1 MNRREWLAMSLALV
15 ATSALA
21 ASSTPLRVGMTP
33 AFLHD
38 QYGLLEEWRRY
49 LEVKLGRPVEFVQ
62 RDSYQETMDL
72 LRQERLDFA
81 WICDYPY
88 VHLREKVRLLAV
100 PLNQHKP
107 LYRSY
112 FIVPVADE
120 QTRSLTQLKG
130 KVFAYAD
137 PYSNTGY
144 LVPRYQL
151 KISGKDPEKFFSRT
165 FFTWSHR
172 KVIDAVASG
181 VAQGGAVDSF
191 VFDTLA
197 KLKPDIVKR
206 TRIFAQSS
214 DFGFPP
220 FVARIGTEAGA
231 FSAMQRALLDM
242 ERDTEGQGLLRRL
255 NLDGFVVGNPKDYEA
270 VAEMM
275 KAFGEY

>member
-1 MNRREWLAMSLALV
+1 MNRREWLAMSLALA
-15 ATSALA
+15 ATRAMA
-21 ASSTPLRVGMTP
+21 VSSTPLRVGMTP

-49 LEVKLGRPVEFVQ
+49 LEAKLGRPVEFVQ
-62 RDSYQETMDL
+62 RDSYRETMDL
-72 LRQERLDFA
+72 LRQEKLDFA

-120 QTRSLTQLKG
+120 QTHSLLQLKG

-151 KISGKDPEKFFSRT
+151 KAAGKDPEKFFART

-172 KVIDAVASG
+172 KVIDAVACG

-206 TRIFAQSS
+206 TRIFSQSP

-220 FVARIGTEAGA
+220 FVARIGTDAGA
-231 FSAMQRALLDM
+231 FGAMQRALLEM
-242 ERDTEGQGLLRRL
+242 ERDAEGQGLLRRL

>member
-1 MNRREWLAMSLALV
+1 MNRREWLAASLAVV
-15 ATSALA
+15 ATRAVGGA
-21 ASSTPLRVGMTP
+21 VTPLRVGMTP

-49 LEVKLGRPVEFVQ
+49 LEGKLGRPIEFVQ
-62 RDSYQETMDL
+62 RDSYRETMDL

-88 VHLREKVRLLAV
+88 VHLRGKVRLLAV

-112 FIVPVADE
+112 FIVAATDD
-120 QTRSLTQLKG
+120 QTHSLLQLKG

-151 KISGKDPEKFFSRT
+151 KLAGMDPEHFFART

-172 KVIDAVASG
+172 KVVDAVAAG

-197 KLKPDIVKR
+197 KLKPDIVAR
-206 TRIFAQSS
+206 TRIFGQSS
-214 DFGFPP
+214 EFGFPP
-220 FVARIGTEAGA
+220 FVARKSVDAATYG
-231 FSAMQRALLDM
+231 AMQSVLLGM
-242 ERDTEGQGLLRRL
+242 ENDASGKELLSRL
-255 NLDGFVVGNPKDYEA
+255 NLDGFVIGNPKDYEA

>member
-1 MNRREWLAMSLALV
+1 MDRREWLTMSLALAAAKV
-15 ATSALA
+15 LA
-21 ASSTPLRVGMTP
+21 ASTAPLRVGMTP

-38 QYGLLEEWRRY
+38 QYGLLEDWRRY
-49 LEVKLGRPVEFVQ
+49 LERRLGRPVEFVQ
-62 RDSYQETMDL
+62 RDSYRETMDL

-88 VHLREKVRLLAV
+88 VHLRDKVRLLAV

-112 FIVPVADE
+112 LIVPVADDR
-120 QTRSLTQLKG
+120 THSLLDLKG

-144 LVPRYQL
+144 LVPRYYL
-151 KISGKDPEKFFSRT
+151 KQAGRDPERFFART

-172 KVIDAVASG
+172 KVVDAVASG

-197 KLKPDIVKR
+197 KLKPEVVRR
-206 TRIFAQSS
+206 TRVFAQSA

-220 FVARIGTEAGA
+220 FVARKTTDTASFGA
-231 FSAMQRALLDM
+231 LQRALLDM
-242 ERDTEGQGLLRRL
+242 ENDIEGKALLGRL
-255 NLDGFVVGNPKDYEA
+255 NLDGFVVGDPKDYAA

-275 KAFGEY
+275 KSFGEY